1 MNERTV
7 PTFALE
13 NIMRGEQME
22 ELRRCASEQG
32 VFYLEVNGPLNDAH
46 VQAGNAAMTFFA
58 NADDA
63 AKQAVTNSRPN
74 MRRGF
79 SPLGSESTAR
89 CTNTGEYSDYA
100 MVYSMG
106 ISGNLF
112 PTQDF
117 QRLWSNYFDI
127 YYAISQQTAKA
138 VLRSMDVHLHT
149 DIDTLLDCDPVL
161 RFRYFPDVPEDR
173 CAEQQPN
180 RMAPHYD
187 LSIVSLILQTPCPNG
202 FVSLQVELDGHFVE
216 LAPRPGCVVVFCGSI
231 APLVS
236 DGKIKAPQH
245 RVVSP
250 SRTQRIGSNRTSSVL
265 FLRPRSEFTFSVP
278 LAKALGMGD
287 DLSGERAT
295 FGEWCGANY
304 MEMHVMSP
312 QP

>member
-1 MNERTV
+1 MNDRTV

-13 NIMRGEQME
+13 QLQRGEHKDA
-22 ELRRCASEQG
+22 LRRCAMEKG
-32 VFYLEVNGPLNDAH
+32 AFYLQIDGPLSAAH
-46 VQAGNAAMTFFA
+46 DRAGKAAMDFFA
-58 NADDA
+58 TADDA
-63 AKQAVTNSRPN
+63 AKQAVINANPN
-74 MRRGF
+74 TRRGF

-89 CTNTGEYSDYA
+89 CTNTGDYSDYA

-106 ISGNLF
+106 ISGNIF
-112 PTQDF
+112 PTAHF
-117 QRLWSNYFDI
+117 ERLWSDYFDL
-127 YYAISQQTAKA
+127 YYGISRQAARA
-138 VLRSMDVHLHT
+138 VLESMDVHLNT
-149 DIDTLLDCDPVL
+149 DIDALIDCDPVL
-161 RFRYFPDVPEDR
+161 RYRYFPDVPEDR

-202 FVSLQVELDGHFVE
+202 FVSLQVEIDGRFVE
-216 LAPRPGCVVVFCGSI
+216 VPPRPGCVVVFCGSI

-250 SRTQRIGSNRTSSVL
+250 GAAQRIGSNRTSSVL
-265 FLRPRSEFTFSVP
+265 FLRPKSEFSFSVP

-287 DLSGERAT
+287 DLVGERAT

-304 MEMHVMSP
+304 MEMHVTTAPS
-312 QP
+312 